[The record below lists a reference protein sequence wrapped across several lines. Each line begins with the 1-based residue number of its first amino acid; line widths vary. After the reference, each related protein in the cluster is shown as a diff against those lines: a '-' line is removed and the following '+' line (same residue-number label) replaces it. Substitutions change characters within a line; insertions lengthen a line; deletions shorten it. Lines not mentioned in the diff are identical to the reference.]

1 MKKHNTLK
9 VILLSIVVLFLFTW
23 IFPGAAFNSEL
34 TLGNRNQMGIF
45 DLISYPSLTLTYFGY
60 ILVYVL
66 LIGGFYGVAH
76 KIPAYRKALD
86 KIVKLF
92 HKKEAL
98 LLSLISV
105 LVAIFVSVTGL
116 SIGVLFFFPFIIALV
131 LLMGY
136 NKLVAA
142 SVTAGATAVGLIG
155 TTFGS
160 QTVNMINN
168 YLSTTVYTE
177 IAIKVLLL
185 VLGLCL
191 LIFNTLRYAKNVKS
205 KVDQEEN
212 IFVPEKIKAT
222 EAKKTNSVFFAV
234 IFGFISVLMIVAFLP
249 WESVFKITWFADALT
264 AIKGF
269 EIASFPV
276 FSKVLGTSLN
286 QFGNWSLS
294 SEMLVALF
302 IMTVLLGLIYKVKFN
317 DFIESFIGGMKRAV
331 YPAALM
337 LLVYTC
343 LIIVTF
349 NPFQL
354 FITDFLLNLTKGF
367 NVVTMTFVAFISSLF
382 NVESAYAAQST
393 LPYLITVVTDKDFY
407 SLIALIFQAIY
418 GLTMLVVPTSVV
430 LVGVLSYLEISYTQ
444 WLKHIWKLF
453 LELLVLLLIV
463 FIILLVI

>member
-23 IFPGAAFNSEL
+23 IFPGASFNSEL
-34 TLGNRNQMGIF
+34 TVGNRNQMGIF

-92 HKKEAL
+92 HKKDAL
-98 LLSLISV
+98 LLSIISV
-105 LVAIFVSVTGL
+105 LVAVFVSVTGL
-116 SIGVLFFFPFIIALV
+116 SMGVLFFFPFIIALV

-185 VLGLCL
+185 ILGLGL

-212 IFVPEKIKAT
+212 IFVPEKIKAA

-234 IFGFISVLMIVAFLP
+234 IYGFTTILMIIAFLP
-249 WESVFKITWFADALT
+249 WEELFKITMFTDALT

-269 EIASFPV
+269 EIASFPI
-276 FSKVLGTSLN
+276 FSKILGSSLN
-286 QFGNWSLS
+286 AFGSWTLS
-294 SEMLVALF
+294 SEMLVVLF
-302 IMTVLLGLIYKVKFN
+302 IMTILLGLIYKVKFS
-317 DFIESFIGGMKRAV
+317 DFMESFIGGMKRAI

-354 FITDFLLNLTKGF
+354 FITDFLLNITKGF
-367 NVVTMTFVAFISSLF
+367 NVVTMTFVAFVSSLF
-382 NVESAYAAQST
+382 NVEAAYTAQST
-393 LPYLITVVTDKDFY
+393 LPYLITVVTDKEFY
-407 SLIALIFQAIY
+407 SIIALIFQAIY
-418 GLTMLVVPTSVV
+418 GLAMLVVPTSVV
-430 LVGVLSYLEISYTQ
+430 LIGVLSYLEISYTQ

-453 LELLVLLLIV
+453 LELLILLLIV
-463 FIILLVI
+463 FVILLMI